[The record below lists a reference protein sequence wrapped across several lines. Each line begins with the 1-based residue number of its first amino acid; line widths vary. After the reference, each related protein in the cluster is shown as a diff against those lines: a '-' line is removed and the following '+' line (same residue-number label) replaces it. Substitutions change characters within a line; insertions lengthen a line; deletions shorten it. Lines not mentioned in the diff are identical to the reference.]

1 MTALRPRVPASVAV
15 IGGGRWARAL
25 AETLCALLPPAV
37 PLTLHSSSNAAGMEA
52 WLLENGL
59 SRRAAVAGG
68 PPRAAAVLVA
78 NRAAD
83 HEEAALA
90 ALRAGAFVLLEK
102 PLAPDAAAAER
113 ILAAAAGR
121 LAASQVLRYAR
132 AVELFARR
140 CREAGGARSLSVRWS
155 DAAGASRRGE
165 PVRYDES
172 LSASADVLP
181 HVCAIVEGVLGRPP
195 SSLRSAVDEGGVER
209 LALDAAGVP
218 VDARLQRAGAVRRRV
233 VEARAGGGV
242 LTLDFSSEP
251 GTVSAGGR
259 VEDADPLWAKGPRPL
274 AAMVAAFLD
283 WAAGGPKDPRLEPG
297 TALLACRL
305 ADEAARRKAR

>member
-1 MTALRPRVPASVAV
+1 MTAPRPRFPASVAV
-15 IGGGRWARAL
+15 VGGGRWARAL
-25 AETLCALLPPAV
+25 AETLCALLPPGV
-37 PLTLHSSSNAAGMEA
+37 PLALHSRSNAAGMES
-52 WLLENGL
+52 WLREKGL
-59 SRRAAVAGG
+59 AGRAAVAEG

-83 HEEAALA
+83 HEAAAVA

-102 PLAPDAAAAER
+102 PLAPDADAAER
-113 ILAAAAGR
+113 IREAAPER
-121 LAASQVLRYAR
+121 LAASQVLRWSR
-132 AVELFARR
+132 GLELFARR
-140 CREAGGARSLSVRWS
+140 CREAGGAQSLSVQWS

-165 PVRYDES
+165 PVRHDES

-181 HVCAIVEGVLGRPP
+181 HVCALVEGVLGRPP
-195 SSLRSAVDEGGVER
+195 SSLRSAAVEGGVER
-209 LALDAAGVP
+209 LALDAGGVP
-218 VDARLQRAGAVRRRV
+218 VDARLQRAASARRRV

-251 GTVSAGGR
+251 GTIEAGGR

-274 AAMVAAFLD
+274 AAMAAAFLD
-283 WAAGGPKDPRLEPG
+283 WAGGGPKDSRLEPA

-305 ADEAARRKAR
+305 ADEAARRLR